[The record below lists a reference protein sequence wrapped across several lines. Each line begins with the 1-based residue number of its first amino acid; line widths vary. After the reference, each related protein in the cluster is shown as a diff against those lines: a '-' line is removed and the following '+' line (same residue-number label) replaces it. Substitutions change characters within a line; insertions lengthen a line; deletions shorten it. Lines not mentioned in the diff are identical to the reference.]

1 MPTCKS
7 CSAKVVRT
15 DAFCGTCGEPVPGA
29 KPVVPIARAS
39 ESSGSGTRAAPER
52 LSANFAPVAPA
63 GSSARAVAVVAL
75 SEPERSEPVTEL
87 NETAIREREASG
99 PASVLPLKRR
109 KDATT
114 SEHALEE
121 PSPLEAAAEEA
132 RTKPAEQS
140 TSLANMPVPAG
151 PPILASDLLREQM
164 RPSNPGERSLRWASL
179 GLCGAGAVGA
189 LLVGGTHPLALVSV
203 ALMITMAILG
213 LTPMSYRG
221 RAIALLSM
229 GAVATGVAL
238 WQQSVHGISPEGI
251 ILAGA
256 TIVLSGSLLFRAYY
270 RGAVLSRAAVA
281 IGVVALGLWFL
292 LSGGHESLV
301 AVDGHWQSWAPAT
314 THMLFGLLAMLA
326 LMAFMDS
333 STRGGCHVWGVAL
346 LVLYAVYTALLIGTA
361 VWPAAVS
368 EPSIEG
374 FTIAALIA
382 GAVGTIIAGV
392 ALAQV
397 LVATYQVAS
406 SRRSAA
412 R

>member
-29 KPVVPIARAS
+29 KPVVPIARVTAP
-39 ESSGSGTRAAPER
+39 SGTRAAPER
-52 LSANFAPVAPA
+52 LSSNFAPAR
-63 GSSARAVAVVAL
+63 SSARAVAVVAV
-75 SEPERSEPVTEL
+75 SEPEPEPERSEPVTEL

-114 SEHALEE
+114 SERALEE
-121 PSPLEAAAEEA
+121 PSPLETTAEEA
-132 RTKPAEQS
+132 KTKPTEQS

-164 RPSNPGERSLRWASL
+164 RPSNPGERSLRWTSL
-179 GLCGAGAVGA
+179 GLCAAGAVGA
-189 LLVGGTHPLALVSV
+189 LLVGGAHPLALVSV
-203 ALMITMAILG
+203 ALMITMVILG

-221 RAIALLSM
+221 RAVALLST
-229 GAVATGVAL
+229 GVVATGVAL

-326 LMAFMDS
+326 LMAF
-333 STRGGCHVWGVAL
+333 TLG
-346 LVLYAVYTALLIGTA
+346 
-361 VWPAAVS
+361 
-368 EPSIEG
+368 
-374 FTIAALIA
+374 
-382 GAVGTIIAGV
+382 
-392 ALAQV
+392 
-397 LVATYQVAS
+397 
-406 SRRSAA
+406 
-412 R
+412 

>member
-1 MPTCKS
+1 M
-7 CSAKVVRT
+7 
-15 DAFCGTCGEPVPGA
+15 
-29 KPVVPIARAS
+29 
-39 ESSGSGTRAAPER
+39 
-52 LSANFAPVAPA
+52 PVAPA
-63 GSSARAVAVVAL
+63 GSSARAMAVVAV
-75 SEPERSEPVTEL
+75 SEPEPLEQPAEI
-87 NETAIREREASG
+87 NETAIREREPSE
-99 PASVLPLKRR
+99 PASVLPLQRR
-109 KDATT
+109 KDATS
-114 SEHALEE
+114 SERASEE
-121 PSPLEAAAEEA
+121 RSDLGPAPEDAKP
-132 RTKPAEQS
+132 KPAEPS
-140 TSLANMPVPAG
+140 TSLQNIPVPAG

-179 GLCGAGAVGA
+179 GLCAAGTVGA
-189 LLVGGTHPLALVSV
+189 LLAGGTHPLALVSV
-203 ALMITMAILG
+203 ALMITMATLG

-238 WQQSVHGISPEGI
+238 WQQSVHGIAPEGI

-256 TIVLSGSLLFRAYY
+256 TIVLGGSLLFRAYY
-270 RGAVLSRAAVA
+270 RGAVLSRVAVA
-281 IGVVALGLWFL
+281 IGVAALGLWFL

-314 THMLFGLLAMLA
+314 THMLFGLLAMLS

-333 STRGGCHVWGVAL
+333 STRGGCHVWGAAL

-361 VWPAAVS
+361 VWPAAPS

-397 LVATYQVAS
+397 LVATYQVT
-406 SRRSAA
+406 SRGREAA

>member
-29 KPVVPIARAS
+29 KPVVPITRAS
-39 ESSGSGTRAAPER
+39 APSGTRAAPKR
-52 LSANFAPVAPA
+52 LSGSFPPVAQA
-63 GSSARAVAVVAL
+63 GSSARAVAVVAV
-75 SEPERSEPVTEL
+75 SEPEPSEQVAEL
-87 NETAIREREASG
+87 NQTAIREREASG

-114 SEHALEE
+114 SERALEE
-121 PSPLEAAAEEA
+121 PSPLEPPREEA
-132 RTKPAEQS
+132 KPKPPEQS

-164 RPSNPGERSLRWASL
+164 RPSNPGERSLRWATL
-179 GLCGAGAVGA
+179 GLCAAAAVGA

-213 LTPMSYRG
+213 LTPMSYPG
-221 RAIALLSM
+221 RAVALLSM

-270 RGAVLSRAAVA
+270 RGAVLSRVAVA
-281 IGVVALGLWFL
+281 IGVLALGLWFL

-314 THMLFGLLAMLA
+314 TQMLFGLLAMLS

-333 STRGGCHVWGVAL
+333 STRGGCHVWGAAL
-346 LVLYAVYTALLIGTA
+346 LVLYAAYTALLIGTA
-361 VWPAAVS
+361 VWPAAAS

-374 FTIAALIA
+374 FTIAALIT

-397 LVATYQVAS
+397 LVAAYQVTL
-406 SRRSAA
+406 RRPAAA